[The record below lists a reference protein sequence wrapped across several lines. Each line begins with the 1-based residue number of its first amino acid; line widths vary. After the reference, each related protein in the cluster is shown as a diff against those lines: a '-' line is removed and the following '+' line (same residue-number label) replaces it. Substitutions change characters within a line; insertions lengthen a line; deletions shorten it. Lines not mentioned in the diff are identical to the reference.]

1 MKHSRRLKR
10 TLFGGILLTCTVL
23 LFMTAGTGLAVT
35 DPVYVH
41 DQIILRDA
49 SGAAIPPG
57 GLQNAFSAKETCG
70 YCHNGGTT
78 PDGFDSNGQPL
89 LSYDDIERHSYH
101 AQLGANEL
109 VGWNTFNKSATGPFA
124 EFRKGS
130 TPMGKNWVQ
139 GLGHFGKW

>member
-1 MKHSRRLKR
+1 
-10 TLFGGILLTCTVL
+10 
-23 LFMTAGTGLAVT
+23 MTAGTGLAVT

-41 DQIILRDA
+41 DQIVLRAADGGRIA
-49 SGAAIPPG
+49 SGND
-57 GLQNAFSAKETCG
+57 LRNAFSAKETCG

-109 VGWNTFNKSATGPFA
+109 VGWNTYNPAATGPFA
-124 EFRKGS
+124 GFRKGG
-130 TPMGKNWVQ
+130 TPKGKSWVQ